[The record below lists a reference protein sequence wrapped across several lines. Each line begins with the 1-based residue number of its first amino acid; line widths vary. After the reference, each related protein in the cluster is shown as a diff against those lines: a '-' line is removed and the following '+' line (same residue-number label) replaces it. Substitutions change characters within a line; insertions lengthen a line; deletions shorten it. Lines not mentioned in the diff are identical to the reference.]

1 MHCRLLHPSPVASF
15 TVCAELER
23 AELEQLRSFCEW
35 HGGDSCII
43 ADFLCLVGT
52 RPAER

>member
-15 TVCAELER
+15 AVRAELER

-35 HGGDSCII
+35 HGDGCVV
-43 ADFLCLVGT
+43 AGFPCLVGT
-52 RPAER
+52 RPAEL